1 MSGTDPR
8 RGTAMILAGVVVG
21 IGLSIVVGVFVGITI
36 AFGPAFGIALGVAA
50 AAAIVWQIVRWSSA
64 TDFERGLLLGQ
75 ILVALIAGACF
86 AMLLNLRVR

>member
-1 MSGTDPR
+1 MSGSDPR
-8 RGTAMILAGVVVG
+8 RGAVIIVAGVVVG
-21 IGLSIVVGVFVGITI
+21 IVLSIVAGFFIGVTI

-50 AAAIVWQIVRWSSA
+50 AAAIVWQIARWSSA

-86 AMLLNLRVR
+86 AMLLNFRVR